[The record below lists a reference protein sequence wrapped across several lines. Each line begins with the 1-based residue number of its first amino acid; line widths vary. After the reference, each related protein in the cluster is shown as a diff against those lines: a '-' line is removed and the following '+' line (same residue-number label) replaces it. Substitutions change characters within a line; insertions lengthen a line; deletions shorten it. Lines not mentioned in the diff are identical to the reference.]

1 MCGCGSR
8 LALSAFGRLFVYDE
22 ILRGTLLTCNKE
34 NSRGG
39 RGNESFSMSGLYLSG
54 AFCKV
59 RLRARADEVGGRALE
74 RCKIRNWQLWVV
86 GNDRFSLAWC
96 EAKTNVP
103 LAGIGFR
110 AVGVDVETRM
120 QAAGEIVA
128 EADAFVVAILFIGQ
142 GVALQRAE

>member
-8 LALSAFGRLFVYDE
+8 LALSAFERLFVYDK

-34 NSRGG
+34 NSREGK
-39 RGNESFSMSGLYLSG
+39 GNEPFLMSGVHLSG
-54 AFCKV
+54 AFCVV
-59 RLRARADEVGGRALE
+59 RLRARAGGVCSRTLGG
-74 RCKIRNWQLWVV
+74 CKMRNWQLWVV

-110 AVGVDVETRM
+110 AVGVDVEARM
-120 QAAGEIVA
+120 
-128 EADAFVVAILFIGQ
+128 
-142 GVALQRAE
+142 